1 MAENSNK
8 LKLLKLYEILRKDT
22 DIDRPLSRQELL
34 KVLSDQGVPVSIRT
48 IDRDIITL

>member
-8 LKLLKLYEILRKDT
+8 LKRLKLYEILCKDT

-34 KVLSDQGVPVSIRT
+34 KVLSDQGAERRRASSRFV
-48 IDRDIITL
+48 